1 MTKILVNALSGIGD
15 VLMFTPA
22 LQLLKR
28 KLPQSQ
34 VDFLVMYKS
43 VRQLFE
49 ASKLVDRV
57 YYIDFFHQ
65 NKWKSLKQIRE
76 IRKNCYNV
84 SVNVYPSN
92 RFEYNFLNYLLG
104 AEKRISHHYTHTNI
118 LRFEFLNT
126 DLIEE
131 KPNKHNVLQNVELIK
146 KIIDVDE
153 DEIPPMSID
162 IPEDKIA
169 EGKKWV
175 EGVLSGKDNLI
186 GFHPGSALLKN
197 HINKRWDKK
206 KFAELGKILI
216 EKHNATILLFGN
228 EFDLIEEINQLLE
241 GKAIIA
247 STDNF
252 LDSLA
257 RMKYCKVFVSNDT
270 AFLHSAAALQ
280 IPVVAIFGY
289 TNHRE
294 LYPWKTK
301 HIVVRKN
308 YECSPCFYNSPK
320 PASCKWSGNEKFK
333 CIKDITVNEV
343 YDAVLR
349 LMEV

>member
-1 MTKILVNALSGIGD
+1 
-15 VLMFTPA
+15 MFTPA

-43 VRQLFE
+43 VQQLFE
-49 ASKLVDRV
+49 TNKLVDKV
-57 YYIDFFHQ
+57 YFIDFFHQ
-65 NKWKSLKQIRE
+65 SKWSSLRQVRE
-76 IRKNCYNV
+76 LNKNCYDV
-84 SVNVYPSN
+84 SINVYPSN

-104 AEKRISHHYTHTNI
+104 AEKKIAHHYTHTNI
-118 LRFEFLNT
+118 FRVEFLNT
-126 DLIEE
+126 DLVNEE
-131 KPNKHNVLQNVELIK
+131 PNKHNVLQNIELIK
-146 KIIDVDE
+146 KIINVDDE
-153 DEIPPMSID
+153 EIPPMNVD
-162 IPEDKIA
+162 IPEEKLA
-169 EGKKWV
+169 EGENWISNIP
-175 EGVLSGKDNLI
+175 SGAQNLI

-206 KFAELGKILI
+206 KFIELGKILI

-228 EFDLIEEINQLLE
+228 EFDLIDEIAQALE
-241 GKAIIA
+241 GKAIKA

-252 LDSLA
+252 LDSLV
-257 RMKYCKVFVSNDT
+257 RMRYCKVFISNDT

-294 LYPWKTK
+294 LYPWKTR
-301 HIVVRKN
+301 HIIVRKD

-320 PASCKWSGNEKFK
+320 AASCKWSGADRFK
-333 CIKDITVNEV
+333 CIKDITVTEV
-343 YDAVLR
+343 YDAVLQ
-349 LMEV
+349 LLGV